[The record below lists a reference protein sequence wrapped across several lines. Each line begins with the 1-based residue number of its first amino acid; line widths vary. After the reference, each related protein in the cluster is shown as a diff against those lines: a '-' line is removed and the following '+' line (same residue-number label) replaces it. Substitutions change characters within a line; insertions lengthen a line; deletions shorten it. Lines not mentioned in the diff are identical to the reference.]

1 MTCRLQEEHMTEES
15 AQFLYQLQFFWFLV
29 SIKCIPSYILLA
41 PMEVGANGRIGKPT
55 HHVGEIFM

>member
-1 MTCRLQEEHMTEES
+1 MTEEP

-29 SIKCIPSYILLA
+29 SIKCIPSYSLLA
-41 PMEVGANGRIGKPT
+41 PMAVGANGRIGKPT